1 MSGEALAEIASSS
14 TTCFYRLLSAPL
26 LDARMAMME
35 INFTV
40 VVFRLSRVPGVYMC
54 TKPRSS
60 PDRDLA
66 ADPIPLSKSRCT
78 TLSRT

>member
-1 MSGEALAEIASSS
+1 MSGEALAEIAQSP
-14 TTCFYRLLSAPL
+14 TTCFYRFLSAPV

-54 TKPRSS
+54 TKPHSS